1 MTVGE
6 KIVYSLIASFPPRRR
21 RGCSGENAIHIYI
34 YAPRVY
40 IIYLR
45 ISQVV
50 YAHTSTPTHTHTP
63 IMYTEGCNK
72 ALKKKNGDGRPSGGR
87 KYGGGARARARAV
100 RKMKLR
106 GKDAYS
112 TQRR

>member
-1 MTVGE
+1 M
-6 KIVYSLIASFPPRRR
+6 
-21 RGCSGENAIHIYI
+21 
-34 YAPRVY
+34 RVY

-50 YAHTSTPTHTHTP
+50 YVHTHTHPHIHTLTHTRAP

-72 ALKKKNGDGRPSGGR
+72 ALKKKNGDGRAEGVR
-87 KYGGGARARARAV
+87 RARAA